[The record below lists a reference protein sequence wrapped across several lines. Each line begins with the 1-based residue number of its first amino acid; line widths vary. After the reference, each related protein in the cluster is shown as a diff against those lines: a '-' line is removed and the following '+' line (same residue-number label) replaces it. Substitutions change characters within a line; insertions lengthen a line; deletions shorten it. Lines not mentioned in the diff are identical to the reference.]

1 MPLRTRHAA
10 AGFTLIEMLIALVI
24 AAILA
29 SIAWPS
35 YQKSVQRSR
44 RSDAM
49 AALAELSQAQ
59 ERWRANNAQYQSVIA
74 DLPGARS
81 LSAGGHYDIAM
92 LADSTSRTGY
102 IAQATVHSG
111 SPQSGDST
119 CQMMRLTLA
128 EGQITY
134 GSSNGGSSLNTAP
147 DPCWVR

>member
-1 MPLRTRHAA
+1 MPSRTRYAA
-10 AGFTLIEMLIALVI
+10 AGFTLIELLIALVI

-29 SIAWPS
+29 SFAWPV
-35 YQKSVQRSR
+35 YQNSVHRSR

-81 LSAGGHYDIAM
+81 LSAGRHYDIAM
-92 LADSTSRTGY
+92 LADSTSRIGY
-102 IAQATVHSG
+102 VAQATVHDG
-111 SPQSGDST
+111 SPQSGDSA
-119 CQMMRLTLA
+119 CQMMRMTLA
-128 EGQITY
+128 NGQITY
-134 GSSNGGSSLNTAP
+134 GSSNGSSTLNSAP

>member
-1 MPLRTRHAA
+1 MPSHSRHAV
-10 AGFTLIEMLIALVI
+10 AGFTLIELLIALVI

-35 YQKSVQRSR
+35 YQKSVQRGR

-59 ERWRANNAQYQSVIA
+59 ERWRANNTQYQSAIA

-81 LSAGGHYDIAM
+81 LTAGGHYDIAM

-102 IAQATVHSG
+102 VAQATVHSG
-111 SPQSGDST
+111 SPQSDDSA
-119 CQMMRLTLA
+119 CQMMRVTMA
-128 EGQITY
+128 DGQITY
-134 GSSNGGSSLNTAP
+134 GSSNGGSTLNATP